1 MLAYTPT
8 YPEQPPV
15 PAAVAPA
22 PRPFDTQA
30 QIGYIVRGT
39 RVSLDN
45 SRVEGVVDN
54 VLAASGQFR
63 GGGWLFGF
71 GAWRQKAPVTAT
83 VLAAIANPALNP
95 EISEIRARAG
105 HVFGLGPGWMFMGI
119 PVVAEIGPSLAIV
132 SQQMD
137 PGGTG
142 LPLTA
147 TPLDFAQTR
156 RGLGLELP
164 AVFGL
169 GDGLEATLRLAA
181 YPYAGGRLNK
191 APYAFHEHV
200 LHLVEGGAGVR
211 LKLMGGLDAE
221 ISADVSNWLGDVT
234 LGGGL
239 KEFRDL
245 ATSLAVGVVYRPE
258 RVGR

>member
-15 PAAVAPA
+15 PAALVSPL
-22 PRPFDTQA
+22 RPFDTQA
-30 QIGYIVRGT
+30 QVGYIIRST

-45 SRVEGVVDN
+45 ARVEGVVDN
-54 VLAASGQFR
+54 VLAAGGQFR
-63 GGGWLFGF
+63 SGNWLFGL

-83 VLAAIANPALNP
+83 VLATIANPALNP
-95 EISEIRARAG
+95 EVSEIRARAG
-105 HVFGLGPGWMFMGI
+105 QVFGLQGWKLLGI
-119 PVVAEIGPSLAIV
+119 PVSAEFGPSLAIV
-132 SQQMD
+132 SQQTD
-137 PGGTG
+137 PGGNS

-156 RGLGLELP
+156 RGLGVELP
-164 AVFGL
+164 AAFGV
-169 GDGLEATLRLAA
+169 GDGLEVTVRVAA

-200 LHLVEGGAGVR
+200 LHLLEGGAGVR
-211 LKLMGGLDAE
+211 VKLRGGLDAE
-221 ISADVSNWLGDVT
+221 ISADLSNWLGDVT
-234 LGGGL
+234 LGGSL

-245 ATSLAVGVVYRPE
+245 ATSVTVGVVYRPE